1 MRPVPLPS
9 RCARK
14 FAVKLPV
21 ICVSPDEIG
30 SLLVIVVI
38 LHTGFG
44 VQLSDA
50 ETDTVTGT
58 SLLFGGQITFGDA
71 DTEAIVGGCW
81 STTVTLPLQ
90 EAERFCVSVT
100 VSFTPLVPKG

>member
-1 MRPVPLPS
+1 M
-9 RCARK
+9 
-14 FAVKLPV
+14 

-71 DTEAIVGGCW
+71 DTDEIVGGCLL
-81 STTVTLPLQ
+81 TTVILPVQ
-90 EAERFCVSVT
+90 EEERFWVSVT
-100 VSFTPLVPKG
+100 VSFTPVVPKG

>member
-21 ICVSPDEIG
+21 ICVSADEIG

-71 DTEAIVGGCW
+71 DTEAIVGGC
-81 STTVTLPLQ
+81 
-90 EAERFCVSVT
+90 
-100 VSFTPLVPKG
+100 LVNDRHIAIARGGEILRVGHGQLHPRGA